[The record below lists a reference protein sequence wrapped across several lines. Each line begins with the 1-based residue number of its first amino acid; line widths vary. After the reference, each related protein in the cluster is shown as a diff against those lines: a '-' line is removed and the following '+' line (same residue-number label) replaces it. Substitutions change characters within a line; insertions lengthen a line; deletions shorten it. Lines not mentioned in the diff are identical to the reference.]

1 MAQEALGWYVSIF
14 LWLFCTGIGIPPCPE
29 EAGIIYAAGVAALHP
44 EVHWWLAWPVTSLGI
59 LCADL
64 VLYGIGRQWGPQL
77 FEHRWV
83 NRLIKP
89 QRRQRIERLF
99 REHGVKILLSARFL
113 PPLRTGVFIIA
124 GALRFSLPTFV
135 LADLIYGTFGVGI
148 FFFGSAFVINLIH
161 RAGYW
166 LLYVLGA
173 AAGAYGLY
181 WFYGYLQRR
190 EQRGDAEPPVSV
202 LELPVEEIEQA
213 ASQGESVRPTMH
225 PGQQPAERQ
234 P

>member
-1 MAQEALGWYVSIF
+1 MVREALGWYVSIF

-44 EVHWWLAWPVTSLGI
+44 EVHWWLAWPVASLGI

-64 VLYGIGRQWGPQL
+64 VLYGIGRQWGPSL

-89 QRRQRIERLF
+89 ERRQRIERLF
-99 REHGVKILLSARFL
+99 HEHGVKILLTARFL

-124 GALRFSLPTFV
+124 GALRFSPLAFI
-135 LADLIYGTFGVGI
+135 LADLVYGTVGVGL
-148 FFFGSAFVINLIH
+148 FFFGSAFFINLIH
-161 RAGYW
+161 RAGYG

-181 WFYGYLQRR
+181 RFYGYLRRR
-190 EQRGDAEPPVSV
+190 EQKGDAVPPVSV
-202 LELPVEEIEQA
+202 LELPLDEIEQA
-213 ASQGESVRPTMH
+213 AAQGEPVRPGLQS
-225 PGQQPAERQ
+225 GQRAVERQ